1 MGRTNYS
8 LNEMLNSVTKRAFNR
23 YTSQTV
29 DYQHLEAATTT
40 TGLVSNRREYSS
52 ASILADTFSLNAQ
65 NIVESNYDPFL
76 KVNVNSVITSKT
88 NDIHDVGLS
97 SCTDDGR
104 FLAVTETNTDNVR
117 VYEFDNSLVDKK
129 LFSSSGTI
137 NTIEMMDVDMNGDGS
152 ETFVAKKVGTQ
163 VVVDKF
169 DQDLNSVSST
179 TLLTTAYPLIEASIS
194 VSENGV
200 RVAVTATSNH
210 PFSSLPFRHLFLQV
224 HDNLNT
230 NEYYSLYSYY
240 EVLNTPSVLMSRN
253 GRIVVVNN
261 GGIVTTF
268 EIPSASPGGV
278 VSLSGSGHTQNMGID
293 KFDLSYDGK
302 VMLTHSGSNA
312 SIYIWNGLEWKQF
325 GQTISTGLSGNI
337 VSVAISEY
345 ARYFVVASSDQI
357 KVYKLNSV
365 YEQYG
370 TIINGDFGS
379 SGHKIRI
386 SKTGDTVVIGNSQMA
401 SSYGRAYMYTLK
413 NETTWLLVDQIN
425 GSVDTNNSYVLDY
438 VNVYNP
444 YYDGNHGIKY
454 THNGGHWTNN
464 NGLFFQT
471 NAPFIRLTDNTEYYT
486 NSGIRIPVTFGSK
499 WSVNFK
505 WHLDNNHVSDG
516 SSMSFIFF
524 APNAPTSTSE
534 SQHGGYRVLHNFKG
548 GSETHKIKNP
558 SGNSLTN
565 NSVSYGHSGSAGQA
579 FPPWG
584 ASEYKTVTVSYDNGV
599 LFTRVTNTPDSFL
612 NNGYYTTFT
621 GSDLEA
627 QRALWG
633 TQTYIAFGGNTGG
646 WYGDNTGDGATA
658 GYTSFQYI
666 KDFYITQQST
676 PDNLGKYVR
685 LSNNGDKILIGLQ
698 NQLLFKTSSL
708 VNIAAGWE
716 QKGGTITSIDTLSLS
731 LSNDGNYLVIGVSDS
746 VKIFN
751 FSQGSWSQYREI
763 IANDLQFMDFGKYV
777 SITMSGS
784 KVAVGSDKNSIVRV
798 YEPHNVDTTVIE
810 PVKNVVDTISLT
822 PQTSL
827 LEMSG
832 DGNRLFLNAD
842 TTVSSTILQSLT
854 IVSTPSGNK
863 YSLDGVTQP
872 TLYLKKGVTFTGIA
886 STFREGGSHPLR
898 ISATPDGT
906 HGGDSTVI
914 AEVNTSGNLL
924 IPTSAP
930 NMLYYFCGQ
939 HPNMGGV
946 VKIIQGL
953 SIWDK
958 NNAGVWGVRDG
969 LTEGDVIQLSNNG
982 DYLSVNYSNI
992 ARLYGIDSDGVV
1004 SKIGND
1010 IAATTVTSGA
1020 GVFRTFTPTH
1030 INTGVSDSG
1039 SLFLASYQDSSRAV
1053 EICSLTWN
1061 PAPSNF
1067 FSLSTQSSEIT
1078 GFSTLS
1084 QAKYGIVLSRNG
1096 QTLVV
1101 YDDLKFSV
1109 YTYDG
1114 TQWTFIRTKITVTCH
1129 DVAISYDGTLLA
1141 YKGDK
1146 ETDLHNV
1153 YTTHLFI
1160 ESAVS
1165 GSSSIESSIAEI
1177 DVDPTTFAFKSNTTL
1192 AVCIPNQDIQLYVHP
1207 SWVLSNEITPGYSSP
1222 FIEAHAKWSGD
1233 GTRLAV
1239 GDANAERVSFYEYD
1253 NSLVSVTTFIQ
1264 SGSTISG
1271 PTEQV
1276 VSGNGNVRV
1285 VGHPQYNSYT
1295 GYVEI
1300 YEKDGNGDWPSTAN
1314 ATFNGP
1320 SPTENF
1326 GSSIGISEIGTRVV
1340 IGSGSKMIVVEKSG
1354 GTWSQLGS
1362 DISGSAT
1369 KVAISGDGTK
1379 VFNSHST
1386 NLYSYELSSGNWVTY
1401 RPTLTTDGSIVKVDS
1416 TSSGD
1421 EIALSKNNS
1430 NKVYEQSLVQQQLG
1444 ADIDG
1449 EAQYD
1454 HSGTSVSLSSDGSR
1468 VAIGAPYNDENGSS
1482 SGHVRVYDWSGSS
1495 WTQVGSDIDGEAGGD
1510 HSGFSVSLSADG
1522 SRVAIGAP
1530 SKDSNSGQVTVY
1542 ELNGSAWVQMGSV
1555 FSGSANNERLGM
1567 SVSLNSDGT
1576 KLAFGATGYYYSSG
1590 NATVYSWSGT
1600 SWTIMGLHMVGAM
1613 GDEFG
1618 TSVSLSS
1625 DGTRVAIGAAA
1636 SWTRGYV
1643 KVFEYSGSS
1652 WTQMGNGYND
1662 MPGEGSTDRMG
1673 FSVSL
1678 SSDGTRF
1685 AHGAIGNTANSGH
1698 VRIFEYSGSS
1708 WTQMG
1713 SDIDSES
1720 SADNFGYSVSL
1731 SSDGTRVAAGAI
1743 FNNNDR
1749 GHTRVFDWSG
1759 SSWTQVGSDIDGE
1772 AGNDESGF
1780 SVSLSSDGSRVA
1792 IGAPYNGGN
1801 DSGHVRVYNTDPE
1814 ILYSLQSTNSGP
1826 MIDISND
1833 GNTTL
1838 TINSG
1843 VGTFDLAALSG
1854 DATKAIIWDGVNL
1867 KQYHY
1872 TSGAWIKVYELDI
1885 DYTPTTLSINT
1896 DGSIVGVASSSDVR
1910 FYIFGPVQVANG
1922 WTLHSFIAGGG
1933 NTLENFGSVVDLSN
1947 DGNTVLVG
1955 APGDGTSSY
1964 KGYVKVYDYVSSA
1977 WTLRHTITASGTSD
1991 VNFGKSVSLSSDGN
2005 RIGYVF
2011 DQETQ
2016 VTNNT
2021 TESIVINSSYSSG
2034 VSTNNG
2040 GSWGNL
2046 ISLDS
2051 TSIKLTDSSNHPVMS
2066 DNGVWFPVTF
2076 GSEWSIA
2083 FDWWVDNNSSSDG
2096 DEMRVVFYA
2105 PNQPSSSNGS
2115 QHGGYYVYHFFGRM
2129 TESQQIKTPT
2139 DAGIVS
2145 RSVDYGSSTN
2155 SYGFSL
2161 GFNKRVTISYNNGVL
2176 FTRVTGTSTADL
2188 NNGYSYTF
2196 TGSHLNAQQALW
2208 GTQTYMAITGRTEN
2222 QASSQYIRNID
2233 ISWDGLTTT
2242 TTTYSQA
2249 SIRDNVDG
2257 TLVNPVDSNSDL
2269 VNFSEE
2275 RELSG
2280 ISMSY
2285 DGNQYGVRATSG
2297 SYDAVVKVGQ
2307 PIVNGWT
2314 KRGDIMSFSFP
2325 NDPSFASNSRR
2336 DMSVSSDG
2344 NTIAF
2349 GWILSHIRVRVYG
2362 FSNGAWSRL
2371 NLSGGYDIYPGS
2383 SGNPTAISVDLSSD
2397 GMTLATLSSYS
2408 DHVAEAKTY
2417 SYSSGGW
2424 VQLGSTIN
2432 FVETGSNTIKIS
2444 GDGTTL
2450 ALGNHAPDSA
2460 INSVRVYRMGSTDW
2474 EIVSPPMHLSAMN
2487 PSNFFGAGLNLT
2499 NDGSTLTTFN
2509 NSGVEFSNFTTQSVV
2524 RPSQY
2529 LNDITVSG
2537 ATIDMGGIRF
2547 SDSGDRLFVMSGDR
2561 RVRVYDSNHNIEID
2575 HGWAGLDT
2583 FSSTKDGN
2591 SMVLCGEYGYTKV
2604 FNRSNGTWSLLL
2616 GTPFNTNVT
2625 DPVVD
2630 IKSGG
2635 STLVF
2640 VAPAYDLRVYG
2651 YENGSWSQVTT
2662 SSGTRG
2668 TSVAITDT
2676 DMIVVDN
2683 KTFQIEDQFQDNS
2696 FSAPTLSLN
2705 GDSYIRLDFG
2715 SPYIERGATITTT
2728 ASITPGVVISGEVFN
2743 EEPGIYTIKYEAEDL
2758 LRKKAVPIFRT
2769 VEVLPKLPII
2779 KLNGDRVIHHTLGTQ
2794 LIDPGVTTSI
2804 PVNVYHR
2811 FANQTTVVAGFPNF
2825 LTETTVGEYKIF
2837 YTNDTVDKY
2846 LRTSSMV
2853 SRTIHLRARPVLNL
2867 VGGSTVYNPLGETYI
2882 DPGVTVSGD
2891 AVVSFKKP
2899 NVNLS
2904 QIQTIKY
2911 TAKDEFGI
2919 EAVPITRQVIVSERP
2934 TITTSGTLFRIL
2946 NDPISIP
2953 TPTVKPVELTS
2964 SLNSSNNININ
2975 QSGTYTITYNVSD
2988 SNNIPANQ
2996 ERQSYEVGSYGELSV
3011 TKTGYLSNLSK
3022 NGRNLAVFNTDIQT
3036 YGKELDG
3043 SWSNNGFITTPN
3055 GSVVTSMKFTSNGS
3069 HLVFGMASHLTIG
3082 LVRVYK
3088 RNTSFVN
3095 GWEQVGLDLF
3105 GVDYQGKFG
3114 HAVDINND
3122 ATRIIVSAPE
3132 ANTNSGT
3139 ILKAGSLKIYDL
3151 QENFWIQQTQIIEG
3165 LGAFELLGTSISMS
3179 TDGNIIAIGSPGHA
3193 NTTVSENSVTSVN
3206 VGKTTVYSYTDN
3218 AWGHVGNV
3226 IEDGT
3231 IEKRNGFSIS
3241 LSNDGTTIAVGSE
3254 NGGGVR
3260 IYRFRSKSWIP
3271 FGTHISG
3278 TFGKSVALSGNTVVI
3293 GSEAENNGRVY
3304 IYTYGGD
3311 DWSLLGDTFEK
3322 VIVAEGGTND
3332 MGKFVTISDDRTLL
3346 SVVPQS
3352 DIRVYSI

>member
-23 YTSQTV
+23 YTPQTV
-29 DYQHLEAATTT
+29 DYQHLEAATTK

-76 KVNVNSVITSKT
+76 KVIVNRVITSKT
-88 NDIHDVGLS
+88 NDIYDVGLS

-152 ETFVAKKVGTQ
+152 ETFVAKKVGTTQ

-169 DQDLNSVSST
+169 DQEFNSVSST
-179 TLLTTAYPLIEASIS
+179 TLMTTSLALIEASIS
-194 VSENGV
+194 VSENGG

-210 PFSSLPFRHLFLQV
+210 PYNSLPFRHLFLQV
-224 HDNLNT
+224 YDNLNT
-230 NEYYSLYSYY
+230 NGYYSLYSDH
-240 EVLNTPSVLMSRN
+240 EVTNTPSVLMSRN
-253 GRIVVVNN
+253 GRIVVVNI
-261 GGIVTTF
+261 GGTVITF
-268 EIPSASPGGV
+268 EIPSASPSGV
-278 VSLSGSGHTQNMGID
+278 VSLSGSGHTQIMGID
-293 KFDLSYDGK
+293 NFDISYDGK
-302 VMLTHSGSNA
+302 VMLTHSGSDVL
-312 SIYIWNGLEWKQF
+312 IYIWNGLEWKQF

-337 VSVAISEY
+337 VSLAIGEY
-345 ARYFVVASSDQI
+345 AEYFVVASSDQI

-379 SGHKIRI
+379 SGHKMCI

-401 SSYGRAYMYTLK
+401 SSYGRAYVYTLRD
-413 NETTWLLVDQIN
+413 ETIWLLADQIN
-425 GSVDTNNSYVLDY
+425 GSS
-438 VNVYNP
+438 
-444 YYDGNHGIKY
+444 
-454 THNGGHWTNN
+454 
-464 NGLFFQT
+464 
-471 NAPFIRLTDNTEYYT
+471 
-486 NSGIRIPVTFGSK
+486 
-499 WSVNFK
+499 
-505 WHLDNNHVSDG
+505 
-516 SSMSFIFF
+516 
-524 APNAPTSTSE
+524 
-534 SQHGGYRVLHNFKG
+534 
-548 GSETHKIKNP
+548 
-558 SGNSLTN
+558 
-565 NSVSYGHSGSAGQA
+565 
-579 FPPWG
+579 
-584 ASEYKTVTVSYDNGV
+584 
-599 LFTRVTNTPDSFL
+599 
-612 NNGYYTTFT
+612 
-621 GSDLEA
+621 
-627 QRALWG
+627 
-633 TQTYIAFGGNTGG
+633 
-646 WYGDNTGDGATA
+646 
-658 GYTSFQYI
+658 
-666 KDFYITQQST
+666 
-676 PDNLGKYVR
+676 PDNLGKYMR
-685 LSNNGDKILIGLQ
+685 ISNNGDKILIGLQ
-698 NQLLFKTSSL
+698 NQLLFKTPSS
-708 VNIAAGWE
+708 VETAVGWV
-716 QKGGTITSIDTLSLS
+716 QRGGTITSSDTLSLS

-751 FSQGSWSQYREI
+751 FSRGSWSQYREI
-763 IANDLQFMDFGKYV
+763 IANDPDFINFGKYV
-777 SITMSGS
+777 SITLGGS
-784 KVAVGSDKNSIVRV
+784 KVAVGSDKNSIVQV
-798 YEPHNVDTTVIE
+798 YEPHNVGTVIE

-822 PQTSL
+822 PLSSL

-832 DGNRLFLNAD
+832 DGNRLFLKTD
-842 TTVSSTILQSLT
+842 PTVPWHTTLQSLT
-854 IVSTPSGNK
+854 VVATADGNK
-863 YSLDGVTQP
+863 YSMNGVTQP
-872 TLYLKKGVTFTGIA
+872 TLYLQKGVSYTGIQA
-886 STFREGGSHPLR
+886 SIQQYADHPLK

-906 HGGDSTVI
+906 HGGD
-914 AEVNTSGNLL
+914 NTILAGAYSDMGGTIF
-924 IPTSAP
+924 IPTSPASP
-930 NMLYYFCGQ
+930 DILYYFCPN
-939 HPNMGGV
+939 HPNMGGM
-946 VKIIQGL
+946 IITSQG
-953 SIWDK
+953 SGVGVWDK
-958 NNAGVWGVRDG
+958 NNAGVWGARG
-969 LTEGDVIQLSNNG
+969 ELTEGDVIQLSNNG
-982 DYLSVNYSNI
+982 DYLSVDYSNT
-992 ARLYGIDSDGVV
+992 ARLYGIDSGGVV
-1004 SKIGND
+1004 SKIGED
-1010 IAATTVTSGA
+1010 ITLTTVSSRVN
-1020 GVFRTFTPTH
+1020 VFRTFTPTH

-1039 SLFLASYQDSSRAV
+1039 SLILASYQDSSRAV
-1053 EICSLTWN
+1053 EICSLTWD
-1061 PAPSNF
+1061 PALSNF
-1067 FSLSTQSSEIT
+1067 SSLSTQSSEIT
-1078 GFSTLS
+1078 GFSGSLYLGGLS

-1096 QTLVV
+1096 QTLIV

-1114 TQWTFIRTKITVTCH
+1114 TQWTFIRSSVIENIRY
-1129 DVAISYDGTLLA
+1129 VAISYDGTVMA
-1141 YKGDK
+1141 Y
-1146 ETDLHNV
+1146 H
-1153 YTTHLFI
+1153 FI
-1160 ESAVS
+1160 QFDGQPLISFRNTIS
-1165 GSSSIESSIAEI
+1165 GSSVGSSLGFT
-1177 DVDPTTFAFKSNTTL
+1177 VQVSTFAFKSNTTL
-1192 AVCIPNQDIQLYVHP
+1192 AVCIPNQDIELYEYINN
-1207 SWVLSNEITPGYSSP
+1207 SWILSNEITPGYSSP
-1222 FIEAHAKWSGD
+1222 FTEAHAKWSGD

-1253 NSLVSVTTFIQ
+1253 NSLVSVTSFVQ

-1285 VGHPQYNSYT
+1285 VSHPQYNSYT

-1300 YEKDGNGDWPSTAN
+1300 YEKDGNGDWPSFAN
-1314 ATFNGP
+1314 ATFNGS

-1326 GSSIGISEIGTRVV
+1326 GSSIGISETGTRVV

-1362 DISGSAT
+1362 DISGSTT
-1369 KVAISGDGTK
+1369 KVAISGDGTI
-1379 VFNSHST
+1379 VFNSHGT
-1386 NLYSYELSSGNWVTY
+1386 NLYSYELSSGSWVTNL
-1401 RPTLTTDGSIVKVDS
+1401 PILTTDGSIVKVDS
-1416 TSSGD
+1416 SSNGD
-1421 EIALSKNNS
+1421 DIVLSKNNS
-1430 NKVYEQSLVQQQLG
+1430 NKVYRKSSISIQVG
-1444 ADIDG
+1444 VDIDG
-1449 EAQYD
+1449 EA
-1454 HSGTSVSLSSDGSR
+1454 SGDESGWSVSLSADGSR
-1468 VAIGAPYNDENGSS
+1468 VAIGALGNDENGSS

-1495 WTQVGSDIDGEAGGD
+1495 WTQVGADIDGEASGD
-1510 HSGFSVSLSADG
+1510 LSGWSVSLSADGSRVAIGSYRNNNYSGHVRVFELSGSSWTQVAVDIDSEASGDRSGYSVSLSADG
-1522 SRVAIGAP
+1522 SRVAIGAI
-1530 SKDSNSGQVTVY
+1530 
-1542 ELNGSAWVQMGSV
+1542 
-1555 FSGSANNERLGM
+1555 R
-1567 SVSLNSDGT
+1567 
-1576 KLAFGATGYYYSSG
+1576 
-1590 NATVYSWSGT
+1590 
-1600 SWTIMGLHMVGAM
+1600 
-1613 GDEFG
+1613 
-1618 TSVSLSS
+1618 
-1625 DGTRVAIGAAA
+1625 
-1636 SWTRGYV
+1636 
-1643 KVFEYSGSS
+1643 
-1652 WTQMGNGYND
+1652 
-1662 MPGEGSTDRMG
+1662 
-1673 FSVSL
+1673 
-1678 SSDGTRF
+1678 
-1685 AHGAIGNTANSGH
+1685 
-1698 VRIFEYSGSS
+1698 
-1708 WTQMG
+1708 
-1713 SDIDSES
+1713 
-1720 SADNFGYSVSL
+1720 
-1731 SSDGTRVAAGAI
+1731 
-1743 FNNNDR
+1743 NNN
-1749 GHTRVFDWSG
+1749 S
-1759 SSWTQVGSDIDGE
+1759 
-1772 AGNDESGF
+1772 
-1780 SVSLSSDGSRVA
+1780 
-1792 IGAPYNGGN
+1792 
-1801 DSGHVRVYNTDPE
+1801 SGHVRVFE
-1814 ILYSLQSTNSGP
+1814 LGAIYSLQSTNSGP

-1838 TINSG
+1838 TVNSG
-1843 VGTFDLAALSG
+1843 IGIFNLAALSG
-1854 DATKAIIWDGVNL
+1854 DGVKAVIWDGVNL

-1872 TSGAWIKVYELDI
+1872 TSSSWVETYRLDI
-1885 DYTPTTLSINT
+1885 DYTPTTLTINT

-1910 FYIFGPVQVANG
+1910 FYVFGPTQVANG
-1922 WTLHSFIAGGG
+1922 WTLHSFITGGV
-1933 NTLENFGSVVDLSN
+1933 NTLQNFGSVVDISN
-1947 DGNTVLVG
+1947 DGNRVVVG

-1964 KGYVKVYDYVSSA
+1964 KGNVRVYDYVSST
-1977 WTLRHTITASGTSD
+1977 WTHRYFITASGSSD

-2016 VTNNT
+2016 VTT
-2021 TESIVINSSYSSG
+2021 PATESIVINSSYSSG
-2034 VSTNNG
+2034 VSTNDG
-2040 GSWGNL
+2040 GSWGNT

-2051 TSIKLTDSSNHPVMS
+2051 TSIKLTDGAYTWE

-2083 FDWWVDNNSSSDG
+2083 FDWWVDNNSSNDG

-2115 QHGGYYVYHFFGRM
+2115 QHGGYNVYHFFGSFNP
-2129 TESQQIKTPT
+2129 ESQSINTPT
-2139 DAGIVS
+2139 DSAIVS
-2145 RSVDYGSSTN
+2145 RSVAYGSSTN
-2155 SYGFSL
+2155 SFGFSL

-2176 FTRVTGTSTADL
+2176 FTRVTGTSTTDL

-2196 TGSHLNAQQALW
+2196 TGSHLNTQQALW
-2208 GTQTYMAITGRTEN
+2208 GTQTYIAITGHTQN
-2222 QASSQYIRNID
+2222 QASTQYIRNID
-2233 ISWDGLTTT
+2233 ISWVGETTT
-2242 TTTYSQA
+2242 TTTISQA

-2257 TLVNPVDSNSDL
+2257 TLINPIDSNSDL
-2269 VNFSEE
+2269 VNLSEE
-2275 RELSG
+2275 RELSAM
-2280 ISMSY
+2280 SMSY
-2285 DGNQYGVRATSG
+2285 DGTQYGIRATSG
-2297 SYDAVVKVGQ
+2297 SYDAVVKVSQ

-2314 KRGDIMSFSFP
+2314 LSGSIIQFTTP
-2325 NDPSFASNSRR
+2325 NSIASNSLRALV
-2336 DMSVSSDG
+2336 SSSDG
-2344 NTIAF
+2344 NVIAF
-2349 GWILSHIRVRVYG
+2349 RMNTIIKVYG
-2362 FSNGAWSRL
+2362 FSNGVWSQL
-2371 NLSGGYDIYPGS
+2371 GSDIVPS
-2383 SGNPTAISVDLSSD
+2383 VSNPNEISVDLSSD

-2408 DHVAEAKTY
+2408 DHVAEAKIY

-2450 ALGNHAPDSA
+2450 ALGNHAPNWG
-2460 INSVRVYRMGSTDW
+2460 INSIRVYRMVSTDW
-2474 EIVSPPMHLSAMN
+2474 EIVSPSMNLSAMN

-2509 NSGVEFSNFTTQSVV
+2509 NSGVEFANFTTQSVV

-2547 SDSGDRLFVMSGDR
+2547 SDSGDRLFVMSGTGH
-2561 RVRVYDSNHNIEID
+2561 VRVYDNTHTEEVQRGGALGVRN
-2575 HGWAGLDT
+2575 
-2583 FSSTKDGN
+2583 FSITKDG
-2591 SMVLCGEYGYTKV
+2591 SYMVLTSNTGRTLV
-2604 FNRSNGTWSLLL
+2604 FNRSNGTWSRL
-2616 GTPFNTNVT
+2616 GSEFNTNMT
-2625 DPVVD
+2625 DPDVD

-2635 STLVF
+2635 NSLVF
-2640 VAPAYDLRVYG
+2640 VAHASDLRVYG

-2662 SSGTRG
+2662 SSATRG

-2676 DMIVVDN
+2676 DMVVVDN

-2715 SPYIERGATITTT
+2715 SPYIESGATITTT
-2728 ASITPGVVISGEVFN
+2728 ASITPGVIISGEVFN

-2779 KLNGDRVIHHTLGTQ
+2779 KLNGDRVIYHTLGTQ

-2837 YTNDTVDKY
+2837 YTNDTADKY

-2867 VGGSTVYNPLGETYI
+2867 VGASVVYNPLGETYI
-2882 DPGVTVSGD
+2882 DPGVTVSG
-2891 AVVSFKKP
+2891 AATVSFKKP

-2946 NDPISIP
+2946 NDPLSIP
-2953 TPTVKPVELTS
+2953 PPTVKPVELTS

-2996 ERQSYEVGSYGELSV
+2996 VRQSYEVGSYGQLSV
-3011 TKTGYLSNLSK
+3011 TKTGYLSDLSK

-3055 GSVVTSMKFTSNGS
+3055 GSAVTSMKFTSNGR

-3165 LGAFELLGTSISMS
+3165 LGASELLGTSISMS
-3179 TDGNIIAIGSPGHA
+3179 ENGNIIAIGSPGYT
-3193 NTTVSENSVTSVN
+3193 NTTVSGNSVTSVN
-3206 VGKTTVYSYTDN
+3206 VGKTTVYNYTDN
-3218 AWGHVGNV
+3218 AWGRVGNV

-3241 LSNDGTTIAVGSE
+3241 LSNDGTTIAIGSE

-3260 IYRFRSKSWIP
+3260 VYRFVANSWIP
-3271 FGTHISG
+3271 FGSHISG
-3278 TFGKSVALSGNTVVI
+3278 PFGKSVALSGNTVVI

-3304 IYTYGGD
+3304 IYTYRGD
-3311 DWSLLGDTFEK
+3311 DWSLSGDTFEK

-3332 MGKFVTISDDRTLL
+3332 MGKFVAISDDRTLL
-3346 SVVPQS
+3346 SVVSQS
-3352 DIRVYSI
+3352 DVRVYSI

>member
-76 KVNVNSVITSKT
+76 KVNVNSVITSRAV
-88 NDIHDVGLS
+88 DIPQVGHLS

-104 FLAVTETNTDNVR
+104 FLALAHRNDDEVK
-117 VYEFDNSLVDKK
+117 VYEFNNSLVDKTQ
-129 LFSSSGTI
+129 LSSLGTI
-137 NTIEMMDVDMNGDGS
+137 NTNEMMDVDMNGDGS
-152 ETFVAKKVGTQ
+152 ETFVAKKVGTTQ
-163 VVVDKF
+163 VVVDNF

-179 TLLTTAYPLIEASIS
+179 TLLTTSLALIGASIG

-210 PFSSLPFRHLFLQV
+210 LYNSLPYRHLFLQV

-230 NEYYSLYSYY
+230 NEYYRLYSDY
-240 EVLNTPSVLMSRN
+240 EVLAHPLALMSRN
-253 GRIVVVNN
+253 GRIVVVNI
-261 GGIVTTF
+261 GGSVITF
-268 EIPSASPGGV
+268 EIPSSSPSGV
-278 VSLSGSGHTQNMGID
+278 VSLSPVHTQIMGID

-302 VMLTHSGSNA
+302 VMLTHAGSDA
-312 SIYIWNGLEWKQF
+312 QIYTWNGIEWKQF

-379 SGHKIRI
+379 SGHKICI
-386 SKTGDTVVIGNSQMA
+386 SKTGDTVFVGNSQIA
-401 SSYGRAYMYTLK
+401 SSYGRAYVYNLI
-413 NETTWLLVDQIN
+413 NETNWSLVDQID
-425 GSVDTNNSYVLDY
+425 GSVDTNTSYVLDY
-438 VNVYNP
+438 VNFYNP
-444 YYDGNHGIKY
+444 YYDGNHGIRY
-454 THNGGHWTNN
+454 LHNGGHWTNN
-464 NGLFFQT
+464 NGLLFQT
-471 NAPFIRLTDNTEYYT
+471 NAPFIRLTDNTEWFT
-486 NSGIRIPVTFGSK
+486 NSGIRIPVTFGSS
-499 WSVNFK
+499 WSVTFK
-505 WHLDNNHVSDG
+505 WHVDNNHVSDG

-534 SQHGGYRVLHNFKG
+534 SQHGGYRVLHNFQG
-548 GSETHKIKNP
+548 GSETHEIKNP
-558 SGNSLTN
+558 SGNSVTN

-666 KDFYITQQST
+666 KDFFITQQST

-685 LSNNGDKILIGLQ
+685 LSNSGDKILIGLQ

-708 VNIAAGWE
+708 VKIEAGWE

-1039 SLFLASYQDSSRAV
+1039 SLILASYQDASRAV
-1053 EICSLTWN
+1053 EICSLTWD
-1061 PAPSNF
+1061 PTLSTQL
-1067 FSLSTQSSEIT
+1067 SLSTQSSEIT

-1146 ETDLHNV
+1146 ETDLHGV
-1153 YTTHLFI
+1153 FTTHLFI

-1165 GSSSIESSIAEI
+1165 GSSNVESSIAEI

-1253 NSLVSVTTFIQ
+1253 NSLVSVTSFSQ

-1326 GSSIGISEIGTRVV
+1326 GSSIGISETGTRVV
-1340 IGSGSKMIVVEKSG
+1340 IGSGSNMIVVEKSG

-1379 VFNSHST
+1379 VFNSHGT
-1386 NLYSYELSSGNWVTY
+1386 NLHSYELSSGSWVTY
-1401 RPTLTTDGSIVKVDS
+1401 LPTLTTDGSIVRVDS
-1416 TSSGD
+1416 SSSGD
-1421 EIALSKNNS
+1421 GISLSKNNS
-1430 NKVYEQSLVQQQLG
+1430 NKVYGVVPSGQLG

-1449 EAQYD
+1449 EANGD
-1454 HSGTSVSLSSDGSR
+1454 FSGTSVSLSADGTR
-1468 VAIGAPYNDENGSS
+1468 VAIGAKLNGNHR
-1482 SGHVRVYDWSGSS
+1482 GHVRVYDWNSVT
-1495 WTQVGSDIDGEAGGD
+1495 TQWEQIGADIDGEANGD
-1510 HSGFSVSLSADG
+1510 FSGISVSLSADG
-1522 SRVAIGAP
+1522 SRVAIGA
-1530 SKDSNSGQVTVY
+1530 
-1542 ELNGSAWVQMGSV
+1542 ELN
-1555 FSGSANNERLGM
+1555 
-1567 SVSLNSDGT
+1567 DGG
-1576 KLAFGATGYYYSSG
+1576 GAY
-1590 NATVYSWSGT
+1590 
-1600 SWTIMGLHMVGAM
+1600 
-1613 GDEFG
+1613 
-1618 TSVSLSS
+1618 
-1625 DGTRVAIGAAA
+1625 
-1636 SWTRGYV
+1636 
-1643 KVFEYSGSS
+1643 
-1652 WTQMGNGYND
+1652 
-1662 MPGEGSTDRMG
+1662 
-1673 FSVSL
+1673 
-1678 SSDGTRF
+1678 
-1685 AHGAIGNTANSGH
+1685 SGH
-1698 VRIFEYSGSS
+1698 VRVYE
-1708 WTQMG
+1708 
-1713 SDIDSES
+1713 
-1720 SADNFGYSVSL
+1720 L
-1731 SSDGTRVAAGAI
+1731 
-1743 FNNNDR
+1743 
-1749 GHTRVFDWSG
+1749 SG
-1759 SSWTQVGSDIDGE
+1759 SSWTQVGADIDGE
-1772 AGNDESGF
+1772 AQNDRSGY
-1780 SVSLSSDGSRVA
+1780 SVSLSANGSRVAIGAYQNGGTAATHNSGHVRVYELSGSSWTQVGADIDGEVSFDSSGRSVSLSADGSRVSIGAPLNDGNGNMSGHVRVYDYIGASWTQVGADIDGEAPGDYSGYSVSLSADGSRVA
-1792 IGAPYNGGN
+1792 IGAYKN
-1801 DSGHVRVYNTDPE
+1801 DNSSGHVRVYDYIGASWTQVGADIDGEAPGDYSGYSVSLSADGSRVAIGAYKNDNSSGHVRVYDYIGASWTQVGADIDGEAPGDYSGYSVSLSADGSMVA
-1814 ILYSLQSTNSGP
+1814 IGAYYNDGNGNNSGHVRVFAVSGIYSLQSTNSGP

-1838 TINSG
+1838 TVNSG
-1843 VGTFDLAALSG
+1843 MGTFNLAALSG
-1854 DATKAIIWDGVNL
+1854 DATKAVVWDAVKL

-1872 TSGAWIKVYELDI
+1872 TSGAWIKTYELDI
-1885 DYTPTTLSINT
+1885 NYTPTTLSINT

-1910 FYIFGPVQVANG
+1910 FYVFGPVQVANG

-1977 WTLRHTITASGTSD
+1977 WTLRHTITASAESD

-2011 DQETQ
+2011 DQET
-2016 VTNNT
+2016 
-2021 TESIVINSSYSSG
+2021 
-2034 VSTNNG
+2034 
-2040 GSWGNL
+2040 
-2046 ISLDS
+2046 
-2051 TSIKLTDSSNHPVMS
+2051 
-2066 DNGVWFPVTF
+2066 
-2076 GSEWSIA
+2076 
-2083 FDWWVDNNSSSDG
+2083 
-2096 DEMRVVFYA
+2096 
-2105 PNQPSSSNGS
+2105 
-2115 QHGGYYVYHFFGRM
+2115 
-2129 TESQQIKTPT
+2129 
-2139 DAGIVS
+2139 
-2145 RSVDYGSSTN
+2145 
-2155 SYGFSL
+2155 
-2161 GFNKRVTISYNNGVL
+2161 
-2176 FTRVTGTSTADL
+2176 
-2188 NNGYSYTF
+2188 
-2196 TGSHLNAQQALW
+2196 
-2208 GTQTYMAITGRTEN
+2208 
-2222 QASSQYIRNID
+2222 
-2233 ISWDGLTTT
+2233 

-2249 SIRDNVDG
+2249 SIRDSVDG
-2257 TLVNPVDSNSDL
+2257 TLINPVDSNSDL
-2269 VNFSEE
+2269 VNFSEG

-2285 DGNQYGVRATSG
+2285 DGTQYGIRATSG
-2297 SYDAVVKVGQ
+2297 SYDAVVKVSQ

-2314 KRGDIMSFSFP
+2314 KRGGIMSFSFP
-2325 NDPSFASNSRR
+2325 NDPSFASNSKR

-2349 GWILSHIRVRVYG
+2349 GWILSQIRVRVYG
-2362 FSNGAWSRL
+2362 FSNGAWSTL
-2371 NLSGGYDIYPGS
+2371 NRSGGYDIYPGG
-2383 SGNPTAISVDLSSD
+2383 SGNPIAISVDLSSD
-2397 GMTLATLSSYS
+2397 GMTLATLSSYL
-2408 DHVAEAKTY
+2408 DHAAEAKTY
-2417 SYSSGGW
+2417 SYSSSGW
-2424 VQLGSTIN
+2424 VQIGSTIN

-2450 ALGNHAPDSA
+2450 ALGLQPTISG
-2460 INSVRVYRMGSTDW
+2460 INSIRVYRMGSTDW

-2547 SDSGDRLFVMSGDR
+2547 SDSGDSLFIMSGDR

-2640 VAPAYDLRVYG
+2640 VAPGHDLRVYG

-3218 AWGHVGNV
+3218 AWGRVGNV

-3241 LSNDGTTIAVGSE
+3241 LSNDGTTIAIGSE

-3260 IYRFRSKSWIP
+3260 VYRFVSNSWIP
-3271 FGTHISG
+3271 FGSHISG
-3278 TFGKSVALSGNTVVI
+3278 TFGKSVALTGNTVVI

-3346 SVVPQS
+3346 SVVSQS

>member
-88 NDIHDVGLS
+88 PDIHDVGLS

-137 NTIEMMDVDMNGDGS
+137 NLGFIETMDVDMNGDGS
-152 ETFVAKKVGTQ
+152 ETFVAKKVGTTQ

-169 DQDLNSVSST
+169 DQGLNSVSST
-179 TLLTTAYPLIEASIS
+179 TLLTTVFPLIEASIS

-210 PFSSLPFRHLFLQV
+210 PFLSLPFLNLFLQV

-230 NEYYSLYSYY
+230 NEYYSLYVYY
-240 EVLNTPSVLMSRN
+240 EVTNTPSVLMSRN
-253 GRIVVVNN
+253 GRIVVVNS
-261 GGIVTTF
+261 GGTVITF

-345 ARYFVVASSDQI
+345 AEYFVVASSDQI

-370 TIINGDFGS
+370 TIISGDFGS
-379 SGHKIRI
+379 SGHKICI

-425 GSVDTNNSYVLDY
+425 GSVDTNTSYVLDY

-444 YYDGNHGIKY
+444 YYRSGDGIRDL
-454 THNGGHWTNN
+454 HNGGHWTNN

-471 NAPFIRLTDNTEYYT
+471 NAPFIRLTDNTEYNT

-524 APNAPTSTSE
+524 APNAPTSTFV
-534 SQHGGYRVLHNFKG
+534 SQHGGYRVSHNFKG

-646 WYGDNTGDGATA
+646 WYGDDTGDGATA

-666 KDFYITQQST
+666 KDFHITQESN

-685 LSNNGDKILIGLQ
+685 ISNSGDKILIGLQ

-708 VNIAAGWE
+708 VKIAAGWE
-716 QKGGTITSIDTLSLS
+716 QQGGTITSIDTLSLS

-746 VKIFN
+746 VKIFK
-751 FSQGSWSQYREI
+751 FSQGSWSQYSEI

-798 YEPHNVDTTVIE
+798 YEPHNVG
-810 PVKNVVDTISLT
+810 PVLELMKNVVDTISLT
-822 PQTSL
+822 PQSSL

-832 DGNRLFLNAD
+832 DGNRLLTGHGGAPQ
-842 TTVSSTILQSLT
+842 TTLLQGLT
-854 IVSTPSGNK
+854 VVSTPSGNK

-872 TLYLKKGVTFTGIA
+872 TLYLKKGVAYMGIQA
-886 STFREGGSHPLR
+886 SIQQFADHPLK

-906 HGGDSTVI
+906 HGGDNTII
-914 AEVNTSGNLL
+914 AGTESTSGGMLL
-924 IPTSAP
+924 IPTSPASP
-930 NMLYYFCGQ
+930 DILYYFCPN
-939 HPNMGGV
+939 HPNMGGM
-946 VKIIQGL
+946 IIITRGL

-958 NNAGVWGVRDG
+958 NEAGIWGYREE

-982 DYLSVNYSNI
+982 DYLSVDYSNI

-1004 SKIGND
+1004 SKIGDD
-1010 IAATTVTSGA
+1010 ITATTVGSGA

-1039 SLFLASYQDSSRAV
+1039 SLILASYQDATRAV
-1053 EICSLTWN
+1053 EICSLTWD
-1061 PAPSNF
+1061 PGPSTQL
-1067 FSLSTQSSEIT
+1067 SVSTQSSEIT
-1078 GFSTLS
+1078 GFGAPTVGRP
-1084 QAKYGIVLSRNG
+1084 GIVLSRNG
-1096 QTLVV
+1096 QTLIV
-1101 YDDLKFSV
+1101 YDDQEFQV

-1114 TQWTFIRTKITVTCH
+1114 TQWNYIRTKINTCH
-1129 DVAISYDGTLLA
+1129 DVAISYDGTVLA
-1141 YKGDK
+1141 CKGDNH
-1146 ETDLHNV
+1146 LFL
-1153 YTTHLFI
+1153 THLFI

-1165 GSSSIESSIAEI
+1165 GTSMGEI
-1177 DVDPTTFAFKSNTTL
+1177 DVDPTTFAFKSNNTL
-1192 AVCIPNQDIQLYVHP
+1192 AVCIPNQDIKLYNYVNN
-1207 SWVLSNEITPGYSSP
+1207 SWVLSNEIAHGYSSP
-1222 FIEAHAKWSGD
+1222 FTEAHAKWSGD

-1253 NSLVSVTTFIQ
+1253 NSI
-1264 SGSTISG
+1264 
-1271 PTEQV
+1271 
-1276 VSGNGNVRV
+1276 
-1285 VGHPQYNSYT
+1285 
-1295 GYVEI
+1295 
-1300 YEKDGNGDWPSTAN
+1300 
-1314 ATFNGP
+1314 
-1320 SPTENF
+1320 
-1326 GSSIGISEIGTRVV
+1326 
-1340 IGSGSKMIVVEKSG
+1340 
-1354 GTWSQLGS
+1354 
-1362 DISGSAT
+1362 
-1369 KVAISGDGTK
+1369 
-1379 VFNSHST
+1379 
-1386 NLYSYELSSGNWVTY
+1386 
-1401 RPTLTTDGSIVKVDS
+1401 
-1416 TSSGD
+1416 
-1421 EIALSKNNS
+1421 
-1430 NKVYEQSLVQQQLG
+1430 
-1444 ADIDG
+1444 
-1449 EAQYD
+1449 
-1454 HSGTSVSLSSDGSR
+1454 
-1468 VAIGAPYNDENGSS
+1468 
-1482 SGHVRVYDWSGSS
+1482 
-1495 WTQVGSDIDGEAGGD
+1495 
-1510 HSGFSVSLSADG
+1510 
-1522 SRVAIGAP
+1522 
-1530 SKDSNSGQVTVY
+1530 
-1542 ELNGSAWVQMGSV
+1542 
-1555 FSGSANNERLGM
+1555 
-1567 SVSLNSDGT
+1567 
-1576 KLAFGATGYYYSSG
+1576 
-1590 NATVYSWSGT
+1590 
-1600 SWTIMGLHMVGAM
+1600 
-1613 GDEFG
+1613 
-1618 TSVSLSS
+1618 
-1625 DGTRVAIGAAA
+1625 
-1636 SWTRGYV
+1636 
-1643 KVFEYSGSS
+1643 
-1652 WTQMGNGYND
+1652 
-1662 MPGEGSTDRMG
+1662 
-1673 FSVSL
+1673 
-1678 SSDGTRF
+1678 
-1685 AHGAIGNTANSGH
+1685 
-1698 VRIFEYSGSS
+1698 
-1708 WTQMG
+1708 
-1713 SDIDSES
+1713 
-1720 SADNFGYSVSL
+1720 
-1731 SSDGTRVAAGAI
+1731 
-1743 FNNNDR
+1743 
-1749 GHTRVFDWSG
+1749 
-1759 SSWTQVGSDIDGE
+1759 
-1772 AGNDESGF
+1772 
-1780 SVSLSSDGSRVA
+1780 
-1792 IGAPYNGGN
+1792 
-1801 DSGHVRVYNTDPE
+1801 
-1814 ILYSLQSTNSGP
+1814 
-1826 MIDISND
+1826 
-1833 GNTTL
+1833 
-1838 TINSG
+1838 
-1843 VGTFDLAALSG
+1843 
-1854 DATKAIIWDGVNL
+1854 
-1867 KQYHY
+1867 
-1872 TSGAWIKVYELDI
+1872 
-1885 DYTPTTLSINT
+1885 
-1896 DGSIVGVASSSDVR
+1896 
-1910 FYIFGPVQVANG
+1910 G
-1922 WTLHSFIAGGG
+1922 WTLHSFITGGG
-1933 NTLENFGSVVDLSN
+1933 NTLEDFGSVVDLSN

-1964 KGYVKVYDYVSSA
+1964 RGYIKVYDYVSSA

-2011 DQETQ
+2011 DNVTQ

-2051 TSIKLTDSSNHPVMS
+2051 ANISLTNSSDHPSMT

-2083 FDWWVDNNSSSDG
+2083 FDWWVDNNSSNDG

-2115 QHGGYYVYHFFGRM
+2115 QHGGYNVYHFFGSSNP
-2129 TESQQIKTPT
+2129 ESQQIKTPT
-2139 DAGIVS
+2139 DSSLVS
-2145 RSVDYGSSTN
+2145 RSVAYGSSTN

-2176 FTRVTGTSTADL
+2176 FTRVTGTDTADL

-2208 GTQTYMAITGRTEN
+2208 GTQTYMAISGKTQN

-2233 ISWDGLTTT
+2233 ISWDGETTT

-2249 SIRDNVDG
+2249 SIRDNVGG
-2257 TLVNPVDSNSDL
+2257 TLINPVDSNSDL
-2269 VNFSEE
+2269 VNVSEE
-2275 RELSG
+2275 RELSAM
-2280 ISMSY
+2280 SMSY
-2285 DGNQYGVRATSG
+2285 DGTQYGIRATSG

-2307 PIVNGWT
+2307 SIVNGWT
-2314 KRGDIMSFSFP
+2314 KRGHIMSFSYP
-2325 NDPSFASNSRR
+2325 TSTSFASNSKR

-2344 NTIAF
+2344 NMIAF
-2349 GWILSHIRVRVYG
+2349 GKVGNSNIRVKVWG
-2362 FSNGAWSRL
+2362 FSNGYWSTRTY
-2371 NLSGGYDIYPGS
+2371 SGGYKSDIYPGGS
-2383 SGNPTAISVDLSSD
+2383 GTGNPTAISVDLSSD

-2450 ALGNHAPDSA
+2450 ALGNHAPDSS

-2547 SDSGDRLFVMSGDR
+2547 SDSGDSLFIMSGDSK
-2561 RVRVYDSNHNIEID
+2561 VRVYDSNHNIEID
-2575 HGWAGLDT
+2575 HGWVGLDT

-2635 STLVF
+2635 NSLVF
-2640 VAPAYDLRVYG
+2640 VAPGHDLRVYG

-2715 SPYIERGATITTT
+2715 SPYIESGATITTT

-2779 KLNGDRVIHHTLGTQ
+2779 KLNGDRVIYHTLGTQ

-2811 FANQTTVVAGFPNF
+2811 FANQTTVVTGFPKGS
-2825 LTETTVGEYKIF
+2825 TVGEYKVF
-2837 YTNDTVDKY
+2837 YTNDTTDKY

-2853 SRTIHLRARPVLNL
+2853 SRTINVRARPVLNL

-2882 DPGVTVSGD
+2882 DPGVTVSG
-2891 AVVSFKKP
+2891 AATVSFKKP

-2946 NDPISIP
+2946 NDPLSIP

-2996 ERQSYEVGSYGELSV
+2996 ERQSYQVGSYGELSV

-3165 LGAFELLGTSISMS
+3165 LGASELLGTSISMS
-3179 TDGNIIAIGSPGHA
+3179 TDGNIIAMGSPGYA
-3193 NTTVSENSVTSVN
+3193 NTTVSGNSVTSVN

-3218 AWGHVGNV
+3218 AWGRVGNV

-3241 LSNDGTTIAVGSE
+3241 LSNDGTTIAIGSE

-3260 IYRFRSKSWIP
+3260 VYRFVSNSWIP
-3271 FGTHISG
+3271 FGSHISG
-3278 TFGKSVALSGNTVVI
+3278 TFGKSVSLSGNTVVI

-3304 IYTYGGD
+3304 IYTYRGD

-3346 SVVPQS
+3346 SVVSQS
-3352 DIRVYSI
+3352 DVRVYSI